1 MCNVQYHE
9 RQDEKQSS
17 WGDGDS
23 QESQKRGKHKR
34 KPNLPVFLCI
44 GSPMHGLLCWSVV
57 VGWSVRSVGVAVA
70 QIEVNIVI
78 ILLVLVVGA
87 VHVRVVARVL
97 LLWSRI
103 RGVMVIIVVV
113 VVAVVASRLSHGGGN
128 GLWGRGSGSPRGRII
143 VVEVVEE
150 IVLEV
155 LGFGHLGSQTGAS
168 QISRSR
174 RRRKE

>member
-1 MCNVQYHE
+1 
-9 RQDEKQSS
+9 
-17 WGDGDS
+17 
-23 QESQKRGKHKR
+23 
-34 KPNLPVFLCI
+34 
-44 GSPMHGLLCWSVV
+44 MHGLLCWSVV
-57 VGWSVRSVGVAVA
+57 VGWSIRSVGVAVA

-113 VVAVVASRLSHGGGN
+113 VVAVVAGRLSHGGGN

-143 VVEVVEE
+143 VVAVFRVSQ
-150 IVLEV
+150 VCQV
-155 LGFGHLGSQTGAS
+155 SSKACLGGNAYRSSKRSSSKFSGSV
-168 QISRSR
+168 ILD
-174 RRRKE
+174 RKQARHR